1 MKQKYYR
8 LSNLDKIDAQYKI
21 LIGERSNGK
30 SYAVKE
36 RVLENAYNKGEM
48 FVLLRRWVVEI
59 KQSLIEL
66 YFADMD
72 VAKITK
78 GEYTAVTIYNGNI
91 YFAKSDGDNKLK
103 KGIQIGFTRALS
115 QEQHYTSGAYN
126 DVSTIIYEEFI
137 SRDYYLPGEVNKLEN
152 FVSTVARRRK
162 ITVYLIGNTINKVCP
177 YFTEWCLH
185 QTKDQKQGTIELYH
199 FTTQEM
205 DEKGDPVIVTI
216 AVEFCENSGRNS
228 KMFFSKLSKMITSGE
243 WQTREYNHL
252 PGKLSDY
259 DILYEIIYIF
269 DAMVFTCKLLTDDN
283 ARLFWYIYPYSG
295 DVSDVSNKRIVINKW
310 LPKYIELMK
319 DNIITK
325 GFTAAVKQ
333 EIPVLDLLL
342 NSECVVFSDNSTGTD
357 FNNTLKQLT

>member
-1 MKQKYYR
+1 MKQKFYR
-8 LSNLDKIDAQYKI
+8 LDNIDKVDAQYKI

-36 RVLENAYNKGEM
+36 RVLTEAYKDGKM
-48 FVLLRRWVVEI
+48 FVLLRRWVIEI

-66 YFADMD
+66 YFGDMPIS
-72 VAKITK
+72 KITK

-91 YFAKSDGDNKLK
+91 YFASDDGSGKLK
-103 KGIQIGFTRALS
+103 KGKQIGYTRALS

-126 DVSTIIYEEFI
+126 DVNTVIFEEFI
-137 SRDYYLPGEVNKLEN
+137 SRDYYLPGEVGKLEN

-162 ITVYLIGNTINKVCP
+162 ITVYLIGNTINKICP
-177 YFTEWCLH
+177 YFTEWSLH
-185 QTKDQKQGTIELYH
+185 QTKDQKQGTIEVYH

-205 DEKGDPVIVTI
+205 DENGDPVVVTI

-243 WQTREYNHL
+243 WQTKEYNHL

-259 DILYEIIYIF
+259 TILYEIIYVF
-269 DAMVFTCKLLTDDN
+269 DNMFFNCKLLSDDN
-283 ARLFWYIYPYSG
+283 ARLLWYVYPYSNDIG
-295 DVSDVSNKRIVINKW
+295 KEKGKRIVINKW
-310 LPKYIELMK
+310 NSKYIELMG
-319 DNIITK
+319 DNIISK
-325 GFTAAVKQ
+325 GFTAAVPQ
-333 EIPVLDLLL
+333 EIPLLDLLL
-342 NSECVVFSDNSTGTD
+342 NAECVVFSDNSTGTD

>member
-8 LSNLDKIDAQYKI
+8 LDRLDKISAQYKI

-36 RVLENAYNKGEM
+36 RVLNNAYKKGEQ
-48 FVLLRRWVVEI
+48 FVLLRRWVIEI

-72 VAKITK
+72 ISKITK
-78 GEYTAVTIYNGNI
+78 GEYSNVLVYNGGI
-91 YFAKSDGDNKLK
+91 YFAKDDGTGKLK
-103 KGIQIGFTRALS
+103 KGVQIGFTRALS

-126 DVSTIIYEEFI
+126 NVTTIVFEEFI

-152 FVSTVARRRK
+152 LVSTVARRRE
-162 ITVYLIGNTINKVCP
+162 ITVYMIGNTINKICP
-177 YFTEWCLH
+177 YFTEWSLH

-199 FTTQEM
+199 FTTQELKE
-205 DEKGDPVIVTI
+205 DGTPVVITI

-228 KMFFSKLSKMITSGE
+228 QMFFSRLSKMITSGE
-243 WQTREYNHL
+243 WQTKEYNHL

-259 DILYEIIYIF
+259 SIIYDIIYVFDSMIF
-269 DAMVFTCKLLTDDN
+269 NCKLLSDDN
-283 ARLFWYIYPYSG
+283 ARLFWYVYPYTG
-295 DVSDVSNKRIVINKW
+295 DINSESNKRMVINHW
-310 LPKYIELMK
+310 SPRFIELMK

-325 GFTAAVKQ
+325 GFAAAVKQ
-333 EIPVLDLLL
+333 EIPLLELLL
-342 NSECVVFSDNSTGTD
+342 NAECVVFSDNSTGTD
-357 FNNTLKQLT
+357 FNNSLKQLT